1 MDEVTSSVDA
11 VVVVYVVDAVEFFAV
26 DVVVF
31 VYVSDLLAS
40 ARQNNFTPIKCQPGR
55 EKKRGEI

>member
-1 MDEVTSSVDA
+1 MDGVTSLVDV

-31 VYVSDLLAS
+31 VCVSDLLAS
-40 ARQNNFTPIKCQPGR
+40 ARR
-55 EKKRGEI
+55 Y

>member
-40 ARQNNFTPIKCQPGR
+40 ARQN
-55 EKKRGEI
+55 